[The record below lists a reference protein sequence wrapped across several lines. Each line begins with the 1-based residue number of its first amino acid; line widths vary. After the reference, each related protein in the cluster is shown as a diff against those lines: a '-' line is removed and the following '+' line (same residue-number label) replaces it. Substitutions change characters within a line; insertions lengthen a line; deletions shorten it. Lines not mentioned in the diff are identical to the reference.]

1 MKQVQYPGVPDDV
14 IRRRIT
20 LPENG
25 IEIALQDWGGDG
37 PLALLHHANGFCAAL
52 WAPVAECL
60 RDRFHVVAMDARGHG
75 DSGIPSEVVTAETFS
90 WSAMGD
96 DVRQVANV
104 LLNESGQSEIALG
117 LGHSFGGTLTLAA
130 ESQQP
135 GLYEKLVLIDP
146 VVPPPAWLLE
156 ARGGNENQMVERALR
171 RRDRWPSREEAR
183 NLLSSK
189 ALFAEWESRAYE
201 LYIQEALQETEGGE
215 VELKCAR
222 EVEAAVFGNSFS
234 LDLEKVLPRVA
245 AQVRLIWA
253 AQGSFPLQIVR
264 DVCNQLPRG
273 ELIELDAGHLMLME
287 KPDWVVDHVLSFCS

>member
-1 MKQVQYPGVPDDV
+1 MKEVEHAGVPDDV

-25 IEIALQDWGGDG
+25 IEIAVQDWGGDG

-52 WAPVAECL
+52 WAPVAEGL

-90 WSAMGD
+90 WSVMAD

-104 LLNESGQSEIALG
+104 LLNEVGQSKIALG

-130 ESQQP
+130 ESRQP

-146 VVPPPAWLLE
+146 VVPPPSWLLE

-171 RRDRWPSREEAR
+171 RRDRWASRQEAR
-183 NLLSSK
+183 DLLSSK
-189 ALFAEWESRAYE
+189 ELFAEWTPRAYE
-201 LYIQEALQETEGGE
+201 LYIEEALQETEDGE
-215 VELKCAR
+215 VKLKCAR

-234 LDLEKVLPRVA
+234 LDLGKVLPRVA
-245 AQVRLIWA
+245 APVRLLWA

-264 DVCNQLPRG
+264 DVCSQLPSG

-287 KPDWVVDHVLSFCS
+287 KPDWVVDQVLSFCS